1 MARVG
6 EACASPVL
14 AEPAPKRGA
23 ANDVVDEENH
33 NGSAKRRPVSCE
45 DEQTTKIGWFHSS
58 TNVRSGG

>member
-14 AEPAPKRGA
+14 EEPAPKRGA

-33 NGSAKRRPVSCE
+33 NGSA
-45 DEQTTKIGWFHSS
+45 
-58 TNVRSGG
+58 SGDQ